1 LVERNL
7 AKVEVESSRLFS
19 RSKFGE
25 WKSEKREA
33 ECFPFSCL
41 EFPAQDHGA
50 IAKRLCP
57 GLQIQLAR
65 FDSGSRGA
73 PQTGPPPPRA
83 PFVWRRSV
91 PAWSQSVLRVQNTRM
106 LVDKNSSGPLRLE
119 FGGIWLSRDGVL
131 HRDDDAE
138 TRLHPH
144 QLQAE
149 PAQPRV
155 GRLVVDHARILL
167 RMPGT
172 PCRRSPPRRVGR
184 AVLCGA
190 LVPGAGVE
198 PAHLSV
204 ANFKSATS
212 TSFVTRAR
220 LTGS

>member
-1 LVERNL
+1 M
-7 AKVEVESSRLFS
+7 EVGKKGSRVLPFFLSRIPRS
-19 RSKFGE
+19 RSRRDSKAVMPWIANPVSPVRLRVAPPNQKGPRN
-25 WKSEKREA
+25 RE
-33 ECFPFSCL
+33 
-41 EFPAQDHGA
+41 
-50 IAKRLCP
+50 
-57 GLQIQLAR
+57 
-65 FDSGSRGA
+65 
-73 PQTGPPPPRA
+73 A